1 MIVNYLTLGLVA
13 VNLLVLLFLISK
25 NSIKNNVKIS
35 AGSEVLIDTCAL
47 IDGRIL
53 QLAKTGFIPST
64 LLIPDFVIAELQQL
78 ADGRDSLK
86 RQRARSGL
94 DMVKELQQNQK
105 VDVEIVR
112 PAKSDLEVDDQL
124 VMLAKHRQVALYTTD
139 YNLNK
144 VAEIEGVTVLNVNEL
159 SGLLRAVYMPG
170 EKAEIKI
177 IQKGQDKTQG
187 VGYLDDGTMV
197 VVPKAGNLQNKTVK
211 IEFVRHLQTNAGKMM
226 FAKLISSNNKDTK
239 QSQ

>member
-1 MIVNYLTLGLVA
+1 MIINYVTFALVIVNSI
-13 VNLLVLLFLISK
+13 VLLLA
-25 NSIKNNVKIS
+25 VKKFS
-35 AGSEVLIDTCAL
+35 QKAPMKVTSNEVLIDTCAL

-53 QLAKTGFIPST
+53 QIAKTGFIPSK

-105 VDVEIVR
+105 IEVEIVR

-124 VMLAKHRQVALYTTD
+124 VALAKQRQVALYTTD

-159 SGLLRAVYMPG
+159 SGLLRPVHLPG

-177 IQKGQDKTQG
+177 VQKGQDKTQG
-187 VGYLDDGTMV
+187 IGYLEDGTMV
-197 VVPKAGNLQNKTVK
+197 VVPKAGALQNKKVK

-226 FAKLISSNNKDTK
+226 FAKKISASNKPEQQT
-239 QSQ
+239 S